1 MRRAFIIALVVGVLV
16 ALSVR
21 EYRLHHQHNT
31 EEAFI
36 GQRGATVWNSTAEI
50 RTPVANLNYGERV
63 QIHQHYAHEA
73 LVSTASGIRGWVSS
87 ASLMDPDLWHSA
99 TVLAKSAEDLP
110 VQASGHTRARANLHT
125 QPGAASPVILQAP
138 ADSQLVVFQHALS
151 AEPPKSGTSSPNAE
165 DWWLVRADVKNA
177 GSITGW
183 ALGRL
188 LKFDLPEPLSGYESS
203 EGIHVVAWFKI
214 NRTLDSASQTYRP
227 EYLVAGNRQRDA
239 ACDFT
244 LLRVYTWSSVRN
256 RYETAFMDSRV
267 CGKLPVQVTPAKLP
281 SDDAYF
287 SFDNLGAAGTEK
299 RTYRMRL
306 TTVRRIDASNTVRDA
321 SKSARAGRD
330 HT

>member
-1 MRRAFIIALVVGVLV
+1 MRRAFIITLVVGILA

-21 EYRLHHQHNT
+21 EYRLHHQHST

-63 QIHQHYAHEA
+63 QIHQHYAQEA

-87 ASLMDPDLWHSA
+87 ASLMDAGLWHSA
-99 TVLAKSAEDLP
+99 ALLAKSAEDLP
-110 VQASGHTRARANLHT
+110 IQASGHTRARANLHT
-125 QPGAASPVILQAP
+125 EPGVHSPVILQAP
-138 ADSQLVVFQHALS
+138 ADSPLVFLRHASSEETQSSS
-151 AEPPKSGTSSPNAE
+151 ASSSSAE
-165 DWWLVRADVKNA
+165 DWWLVRADVKNTGA
-177 GSITGW
+177 ITGW

-188 LKFDLPEPLSGYESS
+188 LKFDLPEPISGYQSS
-203 EGIHVVAWFKI
+203 EGIHIVAWFKI
-214 NRTLDSASQTYRP
+214 NRALDSASQTYRP
-227 EYLVAGNRQRDA
+227 EYLVAGNRGRQP

-244 LLRVYTWSSVRN
+244 LLRVYTWSSARD

-267 CGKLPVQVTPAKLP
+267 CGKLPVQVTAAKLP

-287 SFDNLGAAGTEK
+287 SFDNLGTAGVEK
-299 RTYRMRL
+299 RTYRMRS
-306 TTVRRIDASNTVRDA
+306 TTVRRIDASNTARDG

>member
-1 MRRAFIIALVVGVLV
+1 MRRAFIITLVVGVLV
-16 ALSVR
+16 AFTVR

-50 RTPVANLNYGERV
+50 RAPVANLNYGERV

-73 LVSTASGIRGWVSS
+73 LVSTASGVRGWVSS
-87 ASLMDPDLWHSA
+87 DSLMDPDLWHSA
-99 TVLAKSAEDLP
+99 ALLAKSASNMP

-125 QPGAASPVILQAP
+125 QPSVDSPVILQAP
-138 ADSQLVVFQHALS
+138 PDSPLVVLQHALTADS
-151 AEPPKSGTSSPNAE
+151 RKTGANSSDAQ
-165 DWWLVRADVKNA
+165 DWWLVRADVKDA

-188 LKFDLPEPLSGYESS
+188 LKFDLPEPLPGYESS
-203 EGIHVVAWFKI
+203 EGIHIVAWFTI
-214 NRTLDSASQTYRP
+214 NRALDSLSQTYRP
-227 EYLVAGNRQRDA
+227 EYLIAGNRVRQP

-244 LLRVYTWSSVRN
+244 LFRVYTWSSKRD

-267 CGKLPVQVTPAKLP
+267 CGKLPLHVTPAKLP
-281 SDDAYF
+281 GDDAYF
-287 SFDNLGAAGTEK
+287 SFDNLGAAGAEK
-299 RTYRMRL
+299 RIYRMRS
-306 TTVRRIDASNTVRDA
+306 TTVRRIDASNTNRDGN
-321 SKSARAGRD
+321 KSARAGRN

>member
-1 MRRAFIIALVVGVLV
+1 MRRAFITTLVVGLLV
-16 ALSVR
+16 ALTVR
-21 EYRLHHQHNT
+21 EYRLHHPHNT

-50 RTPVANLNYGERV
+50 RAPVANLNYGERV

-73 LVSTASGIRGWVSS
+73 LVSTASGIRGWVASD
-87 ASLMDPDLWHSA
+87 SLMDPDLWHSA
-99 TVLAKSAEDLP
+99 ALLAKSAEDMP
-110 VQASGHTRARANLHT
+110 VQASGHTRSRANLHT
-125 QPGAASPVILQAP
+125 RPGVDSPVILQAP
-138 ADSQLVVFQHALS
+138 ADSPLVVLQHAITADSRKSS
-151 AEPPKSGTSSPNAE
+151 ASSFEAE
-165 DWWLVRADVKNA
+165 DWWLVRANVKNA

-188 LKFDLPEPLSGYESS
+188 MKFDLPEPLSGYESS
-203 EGIHVVAWFKI
+203 EGIHIVAWFKI
-214 NRTLDSASQTYRP
+214 NRALDSSSQTYRP
-227 EYLVAGNRQRDA
+227 EYLVAGNRVRQP

-244 LLRVYTWSSVRN
+244 LLRVYTWSSARD

-281 SDDAYF
+281 GDDAYF
-287 SFDNLGAAGTEK
+287 SFDDVGAAGTDK
-299 RTYRMRL
+299 RTYRMRS
-306 TTVRRIDASNTVRDA
+306 TTVRRIDASNTVHDA